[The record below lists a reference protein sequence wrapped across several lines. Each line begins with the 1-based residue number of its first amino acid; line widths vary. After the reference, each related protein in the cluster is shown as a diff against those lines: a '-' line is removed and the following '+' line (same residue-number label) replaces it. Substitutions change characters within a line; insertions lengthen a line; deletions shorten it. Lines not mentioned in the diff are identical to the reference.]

1 MSINAI
7 QNIINKYAKPYEV
20 FTPSNTL
27 SKTTG
32 RFTKERIKKI
42 RSFAMFQKKYS
53 KSYEMGGDHIEA
65 DVKIYSNDELLKD
78 DEIEEKYKIVFVDK
92 REECTP
98 VVYLCYGVLIDD
110 N

>member
-7 QNIINKYAKPYEV
+7 QSVISKYAKPYNVISETSV
-20 FTPSNTL
+20 LDKKS
-27 SKTTG
+27 G
-32 RFTKERIKKI
+32 RFSKNRTEKI
-42 RSFAMFQKKYS
+42 RFFAMFQKRYRKKYAV
-53 KSYEMGGDHIEA
+53 GGDHIEA

-98 VVYLCYGVLIDD
+98 VIYICYGVLIDD